1 MALGVLAFYGA
12 HGWRDLFSFP
22 VSDLIACCFNSAV
35 GFGLQGSVA
44 LSAPGTWYIVGS
56 LDRDVLFG
64 RPPALVLRPH
74 PAGLFCLLV
83 PLLGRGLLLGRDP
96 LHGGGLFRGNGRPQV
111 GVVLLSVAGLGF
123 GVAGPDRL
131 AVVILI
137 VSAISVPVWWLI
149 CLIRRLRVF
158 HDH

>member
-1 MALGVLAFYGA
+1 MALQGTHRRSDPLP
-12 HGWRDLFSFP
+12 LP
-22 VSDLIACCFNSAV
+22 VSDSVAGRFNSAV
-35 GFGLQGSVA
+35 VGAVQESVA
-44 LSAPGTWYIVGS
+44 VSDPGGRRIGGSIDRSA
-56 LDRDVLFG
+56 LAG
-64 RPPALVLRPH
+64 RPSPLVFGPH

-96 LHGGGLFRGNGRPQV
+96 LRGGGLFRGNGRPQV

-131 AVVILI
+131 AVVILG
-137 VSAISVPVWWLI
+137 VSAICVPVWWLI
-149 CLIRRLRVF
+149 CLIRQLRVF